1 MTKAAMSVLDRQEQI
16 DERFSLRTFVAAII
30 PFIITGNL
38 NATSIMMT
46 EKIAAQIRG
55 WQALVR
61 STAPNSQALGT
72 ASSNSLNT
80 NQTSLLRTINVV
92 LLFPY
97 IY

>member
-1 MTKAAMSVLDRQEQI
+1 M
-16 DERFSLRTFVAAII
+16 
-30 PFIITGNL
+30 PPP
-38 NATSIMMT
+38 MMT

-61 STAPNSQALGT
+61 STAPDSQALGT
-72 ASSNSLNT
+72 ASSNSLNI